1 MAGPSTLIPNL
12 SEIMEEYTQPE
23 GEVRQEPTRE
33 NLPSEPSEVQPISKQ
48 QRKRLKEKQQEEEE
62 DEFVSEEAFSIWK
75 KYYVGKGFV
84 GERGF
89 SKLISPLKELIEQRG
104 WGNFCKHQKSGY
116 AAVVREFYSNLVG
129 RKDNS
134 VYVRGVWVPY
144 GAKTINEMYGMERQ
158 KHGSKFKK
166 MIDNPNREKIA
177 RKLTDGKGK
186 WGQRKG
192 EQKTINR
199 GDLTEEAK
207 VWFYFL
213 ASIMVP
219 TKHVCTVREQE
230 AIILYAMLKGYKI
243 NAGAVI
249 ENSIMRYHE
258 GNKRGLIPYPATIT
272 RLCLRAGVKGT
283 WEEEEE
289 CPKVSPLT
297 LTGVSKGP
305 RNQKKKGIIIEA
317 YSREENE
324 NARQKEDTLLVADQ
338 EEEDLEAHPE
348 ENTFMFAEDKEQDD
362 GSPINFSTPLV
373 SSPPI
378 RNRDFREPGESSRGA
393 QRNNQI
399 MEMLS
404 SIQKRMEERER
415 EWNLQQKFREEVYE
429 SELKRKDQQWEEEM
443 NRREEQ
449 MKEIL
454 EHQEEKFKKEMEE
467 RDHDLLKKLQLS
479 HESFY
484 NNQYDRDSQLLIII
498 KKRDSDQEA
507 KTMEQIKGFKFL
519 YMSMFKDL
527 EKRMKERDKELDDKD
542 AFRRKVWLENLD
554 LINNNLSKF
563 LEVMIEMENTMNT
576 LGKRQDDLNKKVD
589 LTNEL
594 ILEEQI
600 ERENDK
606 KKKRTEMK
614 FPKFSPN
621 LATLDLDPPN
631 IFVPPPKRKK

>member
-1 MAGPSTLIPNL
+1 M
-12 SEIMEEYTQPE
+12 
-23 GEVRQEPTRE
+23 
-33 NLPSEPSEVQPISKQ
+33 
-48 QRKRLKEKQQEEEE
+48 
-62 DEFVSEEAFSIWK
+62 
-75 KYYVGKGFV
+75 
-84 GERGF
+84 
-89 SKLISPLKELIEQRG
+89 
-104 WGNFCKHQKSGY
+104 
-116 AAVVREFYSNLVG
+116 
-129 RKDNS
+129 
-134 VYVRGVWVPY
+134 PY
-144 GAKTINEMYGMERQ
+144 GTKTIIEMYGMEGQ

-166 MIDNPNREKIA
+166 MIDNPNCEKIA

-186 WGQRKG
+186 WGQVKG

-207 VWFYFL
+207 IWFYFL
-213 ASIMVP
+213 AFVMVP

-258 GNKRGLIPYPATIT
+258 GNKRGLIPHPATIT
-272 RLCLRAGVKGT
+272 RLCLRAGVKGS

-305 RNQKKKGIIIEA
+305 RNQKKNGIIIEA
-317 YSREENE
+317 DSREENE

-338 EEEDLEAHPE
+338 EEEDSEAHPE
-348 ENTFMFAEDKEQDD
+348 ENTFMFAEDREQDD
-362 GSPINFSTPLV
+362 GSPRNFSTPLA

-378 RNRDFREPGESSRGA
+378 RNRDFREPGEISRGV
-393 QRNNQI
+393 QGNNQI

-415 EWNLQQKFREEVYE
+415 EWSLQQKFREEVYE
-429 SELKRKDQQWEEEM
+429 AELKRKDQQWEEEM
-443 NRREEQ
+443 NRREDQ

-454 EHQEEKFKKEMEE
+454 EHQEEKFTKEMEE
-467 RDHDLLKKLQLS
+467 RDHDLLRKLQLS

-484 NNQYDRDSQLLIII
+484 NNQYDRDSQLLTII

-563 LEVMIEMENTMNT
+563 LEVMTEMENTMNT
-576 LGKRQDDLNKKVD
+576 LGKRQDDLNKKVY

-594 ILEEQI
+594 ILEERI

-631 IFVPPPKRKK
+631 IFAPPPKRKK